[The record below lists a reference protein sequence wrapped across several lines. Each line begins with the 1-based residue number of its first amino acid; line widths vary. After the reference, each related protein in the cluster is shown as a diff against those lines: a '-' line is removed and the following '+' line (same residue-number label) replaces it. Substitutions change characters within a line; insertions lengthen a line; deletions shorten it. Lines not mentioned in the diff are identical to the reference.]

1 MNKRLL
7 VILSITSM
15 VLLAGLGSSAFG
27 TEDMADAETS
37 TATKYFVA
45 HEGGSVGEATVTVND
60 KNEVVSAELNDW
72 HGPSGW
78 AAYNDESGKKLADG
92 AVVRVPDPLAN
103 QKSSDPQTK
112 GYMFYILQVKGG
124 IQTWSKYTPTKDG
137 FIRPKR
143 HYDRD
148 FTGVMTNPLRAKAY
162 VEAAKADTLVN
173 VTIEGNKVNVGAPAS
188 KTLHHGHLNKS
199 NPQSTYFPVSS
210 KAIGFRY
217 NSAALIAFFKSFP
230 TADYS
235 NFSYVQKK
243 ITLTADPSVDAKGD
257 ISKYRQEKD
266 KIYKVVDTVSGATFI
281 DFPHY
286 ALELQ
291 EAYKAAVAARYVD
304 FN

>member
-1 MNKRLL
+1 MNKRRL
-7 VILSITSM
+7 VIVSIITSM
-15 VLLAGLGSSAFG
+15 ILGAGLGSSA
-27 TEDMADAETS
+27 MAGAGTS

-103 QKSSDPQTK
+103 QKSSDPQIK

-124 IQTWSKYTPTKDG
+124 IQTWSKYTPAKDG
-137 FIRPKR
+137 FVRPKR

-148 FTGVMTNPLRAKAY
+148 FTGVMTNPIRAKAY

-173 VTIEGNKVNVGAPAS
+173 VTIEGNKVSVGDPAS

-199 NPQSTYFPVSS
+199 NPQSTYFPVSPI
-210 KAIGFRY
+210 AIGFRY
-217 NSAALIAFFKSFP
+217 NSATLIDFFKSYP

-235 NFSYVQKK
+235 DFIYVQEK
-243 ITLTADPSVDAKGD
+243 ITLTADPSIDAKGD
-257 ISKYRQEKD
+257 VSKYKQEKD
-266 KIYKVVDTVSGATFI
+266 KTYKLVDAVSGATFA

-286 ALELQ
+286 ASELQ
-291 EAYKAAVAARYVD
+291 EAYKAAVAARYVE
-304 FN
+304 FK